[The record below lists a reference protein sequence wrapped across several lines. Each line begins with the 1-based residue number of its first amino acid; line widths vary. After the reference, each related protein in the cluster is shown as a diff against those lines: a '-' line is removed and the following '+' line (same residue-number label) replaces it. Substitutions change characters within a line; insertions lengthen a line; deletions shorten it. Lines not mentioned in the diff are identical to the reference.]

1 MTLEE
6 QAPPAAPQVTGGRL
20 RGVADLRTF
29 RALKNPHYRMLWLGM
44 LFAFLTMNMQQVA
57 RSWLAYD
64 LTGSARAL
72 ALVAI
77 SWGAPMVIFSLPG
90 GLAADRFEKKHVMMV
105 SQLAGAV
112 VAVIIALLVA
122 FGVIEIWH
130 LVVGGFI
137 QGTGFA
143 FNLPARQSVVRELVS
158 DAELMNAV
166 ALNNAGMNLMR
177 ILGPSVAGLL
187 IAVPNFGVQGVY
199 FVMTGFY
206 IAAALT
212 LARLPRTRQQRLARE
227 GAPAGRP
234 GSPIGQM
241 KAGLAYVASNA
252 DVRTLMLLAFVPI
265 LVGFPYQILLPV
277 FAAGDGLDVGARGYG
292 AMAAVIGVGA
302 LIGSLVIASLTE
314 FHRRALLQAFM
325 GVGFGVALLLLGLSP
340 TLVVA
345 VLPLLVLGFCA
356 DAYSS
361 LNNTMLMMHTDPRY
375 QGRVMSVYLMTFAA
389 MPLGAAPV
397 SALAD
402 IAGVRETFVG
412 MGVIVG
418 VFIGAVA
425 LLYPRYRRIT

>member
-1 MTLEE
+1 MTLDE
-6 QAPPAAPQVTGGRL
+6 QAPPTTTHAPTGRL
-20 RGVADLRTF
+20 RVLSELQTF
-29 RALKNPHYRMLWLGM
+29 RALKNPHYRMLWVGM
-44 LFAFLTMNMQQVA
+44 LFAFLTMNIQQVA

-112 VAVIIALLVA
+112 TALVIAVLVA
-122 FGVIEIWH
+122 LDVIEIWH
-130 LVVGGFI
+130 LIVGGFI

-158 DAELMNAV
+158 DSELMNAV

-199 FVMTGFY
+199 FLMTGFY
-206 IAAALT
+206 IAAAVT
-212 LARLPRTRQQRLARE
+212 LARLPKTRRERLVRE

-234 GSPIGQM
+234 GSPVAQM
-241 KAGLAYVASNA
+241 KAGLAYVVGNA
-252 DVRTLMLLAFVPI
+252 DVRTLMVLAFVPI

-277 FAAGDGLDVGARGYG
+277 FAAGDGIDVGARGYG
-292 AMAAVIGVGA
+292 AMAATVGVGA

-325 GVGFGVALLLLGLSP
+325 GVGFGVALLLLGFSP
-340 TLVVA
+340 TLFVA
-345 VLPLLVLGFCA
+345 VIPLLVLGFCA

-361 LNNTMLMMHTDPRY
+361 LNNTMLMMHTDPKY

-389 MPLGAAPV
+389 MPLGAAPI

-402 IAGVRETFVG
+402 IAGVRQTFVG
-412 MGVIVG
+412 MGVIVAG
-418 VFIGAVA
+418 FIGAVA
-425 LLYPRYRRIT
+425 LLYPRYRRIS